1 MYRIV
6 LSIMILFSK
15 EEYRWWWSN
24 LEFTG
29 LRIPSTATISTYRMF
44 AIFCSQ
50 SNFCINRSAT
60 SIVLSFKGNTNTKY
74 YHIISIGSS
83 IDCNPKPNIILSHLA
98 MFRCQLWTLLFFSF
112 AVLSSFFG
120 LYHYWIQFHIKIWFL
135 LTNWDNL
142 CGVFLNDR
150 PEISNRSA

>member
-15 EEYRWWWSN
+15 EEYRWWRSN

-50 SNFCINRSAT
+50 SNFCINRSVT

-83 IDCNPKPNIILSHLA
+83 IDCNPKPNIILSHFSNVSLNYEL
-98 MFRCQLWTLLFFSF
+98 FTLLFFCSIIF
-112 AVLSSFFG
+112 FLWLVPLLNPIPYQNMIPLNKLRQPLRCLSQ
-120 LYHYWIQFHIKIWFL
+120 WQTWNI
-135 LTNWDNL
+135 
-142 CGVFLNDR
+142 
-150 PEISNRSA
+150 